1 MLLALLATK
10 TKRRRSLPYVFLEAT
25 MADISIRNVPDS
37 IYAALKEQASLEG
50 KGLETWLRDQ
60 LTVLV
65 SKPVIKRHYKLRA
78 TNEDGAIATIIRRD
92 ETVHLSTAHYSN
104 QQQQISEQAVDCVKQ
119 NETGDREQ
127 AIT

>member
-1 MLLALLATK
+1 
-10 TKRRRSLPYVFLEAT
+10 

-60 LTVLV
+60 LTILV

-78 TNEDGAIATIIRRD
+78 TNEDGAIAAIIRRD
-92 ETVHLSTAHYSN
+92 ETVHLSTAHCSN
-104 QQQQISEQAVDCVKQ
+104 QQQQICEQAVDFVKR
-119 NETGDREQ
+119 NEPGDREQ
-127 AIT
+127 AIALLRSAFEEVFELYPR